1 MPLAPLV
8 IVIHETALLAVH
20 AHPATV
26 VTETLPV
33 PAVAPA
39 VALVGLTV

>member
-1 MPLAPLV
+1 M
-8 IVIHETALLAVH
+8 VIHETALLAVH

-26 VTETLPV
+26 VTETVPLP
-33 PAVAPA
+33 AAALA